1 MKKWKLDLKRP
12 NLHSESKKDRIAL
25 HGGAYSLIVTVV
37 VLAILILVNVFAKAL
52 PEKLTKFDISSSKLY
67 SITSNTKTVV
77 NHLKDDVT
85 LYWIVQ
91 SGQEDDIVENLL
103 GKYESLSDHI
113 KVVKKNPDV
122 YPTFA
127 EKYTSEKVQ
136 NNSIVVECGEK
147 SKYIGLDDIY
157 LQETDLSTYSKDSSF
172 DGEGAITSAIDYVVS
187 EDQPQVY
194 VLEGH
199 GELPLPK
206 KFSDQMEKANMAWSE
221 FSLVKENGVPDDA
234 DLVLIYGIQNDIS
247 EEEADLLK
255 EYVKN
260 GGKMFVMAGPVEGDN
275 LDNLYSILGS
285 YGVQKTDGVV
295 VEGDNDHYA
304 FQQPHILM
312 PNMEEDKITKS
323 LIDEKYYPIMPL
335 SLGVTITEEASDH
348 VKPLLKTSIDS
359 YNKAAGY
366 NLETY
371 EKEEGDEVGPYVVAL
386 KVDST
391 NEGQM
396 IWFTSSYF
404 LDDLYN
410 SYSSGAN
417 VNLAMNCMY
426 SMIGENDAMAI
437 RSKSLN
443 YDYLTISESA
453 SSFMKVV
460 MIGIFPILYLGAGI
474 AVVVERRR
482 KRNESN

>member
-1 MKKWKLDLKRP
+1 MKKWKLDLKHP
-12 NLHSESKKDRIAL
+12 KLHSESAKDRIAL
-25 HGGAYSLIVTVV
+25 HGGSYSLLVTVV
-37 VLAILILVNVFAKAL
+37 VLAILILTNVFAGAL
-52 PEKLTKFDISSSKLY
+52 PETLTKFDISSSKLY

-91 SGQEDDIVENLL
+91 SGKEDDIVENLL
-103 GKYESLSDHI
+103 EKYESLSDHI

-127 EKYTSEKVQ
+127 EKYTSEDVK
-136 NNSIVVECGEK
+136 NNSIIVECGEK

-157 LQETDLSTYSKDSSF
+157 LQETDLSTYSKNSSF

-194 VLEGH
+194 ALEGH

-206 KFSDQMEKANMAWSE
+206 KFSDQLEKANMALNQ
-221 FSLVKENGVPDDA
+221 FSLVKDNGVPEEA
-234 DLVLIYGIQNDIS
+234 DLVLIYGPQNDIS
-247 EEEADLLK
+247 EEEAELLK

-275 LDNLYSILGS
+275 LDNLYGILGS
-285 YGVQKTDGVV
+285 YGVEKTNGVV
-295 VEGDNDHYA
+295 VEGDRNHYA

-312 PNMEEDKITKS
+312 PNMEKDEITQS

-335 SLGVTITEEASDH
+335 SMGLTITEEASDD
-348 VKPLLKTSIDS
+348 VKPLLKTSLDS

-366 NLETY
+366 DLETY
-371 EKEEGDEVGPYVVAL
+371 EREEGDESGPFVVAV
-386 KVDST
+386 KVEST
-391 NEGQM
+391 NEGQL
-396 IWFTSSYF
+396 IWFDSFYF

-474 AVVVERRR
+474 AVAVERRR